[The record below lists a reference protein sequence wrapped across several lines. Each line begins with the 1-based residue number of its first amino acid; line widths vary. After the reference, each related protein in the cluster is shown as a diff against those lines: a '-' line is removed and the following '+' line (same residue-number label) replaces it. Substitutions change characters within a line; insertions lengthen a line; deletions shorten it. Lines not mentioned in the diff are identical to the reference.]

1 MGESET
7 ESNLPPRS
15 GHGNGNGA
23 RPDNVIILTGGL
35 TGSSA
40 LAGLLSA
47 AGYWSGEDTF
57 KKRDYNTYENSD
69 LIRLNR
75 QLMQKVS
82 ANERYTTRF
91 LPDAISD
98 IERLSGTED
107 ETEYRALISRCES
120 QAPWMWK
127 DPRLWMTIRFWQPLL
142 PWARIKVLLL
152 RRDPMQAWVSCT
164 QRRQIQTFEYARRYN
179 ESIQTSLKDFL
190 EANSIRYL
198 PLLFED
204 LILTPEQEVEKI
216 GDFLDLPVPMEH
228 LHSTY
233 TGTLYRRP
241 KTYGD
246 TVEAFLIYVKN
257 YRERLR

>member
-1 MGESET
+1 MGQSET
-7 ESNLPPRS
+7 ESTNAPRS
-15 GHGNGNGA
+15 GNGTGDRA

-91 LPDAISD
+91 LPDAITD
-98 IERLSGTED
+98 IERLSGSED
-107 ETEYRALISRCES
+107 ETEYRALVARCES
-120 QAPWMWK
+120 NQPWMWK
-127 DPRLWMTIRFWQPLL
+127 DPRLWMTIRFWRPLL
-142 PWARIKVLLL
+142 PWERIKVLLL
-152 RRDPMQAWVSCT
+152 RRDPMQAWISCT
-164 QRRQIQTFEYARRYN
+164 QRRQIQTFDYARRYN
-179 ESIQTSLKDFL
+179 DSIQSSLKDFL
-190 EANSIRYL
+190 EAHAIRYL

-204 LILTPEQEVEKI
+204 LILNPEREVEKI
-216 GDFLDLPVPMEH
+216 GDFLELPITMEH
-228 LHSTY
+228 LNSTY

-241 KTYGD
+241 KSYFD
-246 TVEAFLIYVKN
+246 AVEAFLIYTKN
-257 YRERLR
+257 FRERLR